1 MWTSLPRTLYE
12 WSNHDKYLVVALQ
25 LLGNSWSCYKNNCI
39 TKWWSPALNFS
50 IYTWFLDTILH
61 VLRKMLRTVFNIL
74 FIILKSSLS
83 FSTHMEISN
92 SLSQIL
98 NSIQL
103 IHSEHTVIQTL
114 LYPINS
120 NKGIRNRL
128 LIHSL
133 IWATYRIEFYFYLT
147 WDSHIGISNLEDAF
161 TARLQYI

>member
-1 MWTSLPRTLYE
+1 
-12 WSNHDKYLVVALQ
+12 
-25 LLGNSWSCYKNNCI
+25 
-39 TKWWSPALNFS
+39 
-50 IYTWFLDTILH
+50 
-61 VLRKMLRTVFNIL
+61 MLRTVFNIL

-133 IWATYRIEFYFYLT
+133 I
-147 WDSHIGISNLEDAF
+147 
-161 TARLQYI
+161 